1 VSGQHAI
8 TAIHPD
14 QRSSRSG
21 LDDRHRA
28 AAASVRQPESGA
40 IADVTIMQLVV
51 VRHAHAGEKRLWR
64 GADVDRPLS
73 ALGARQSSWLTE
85 HLCRRRVVSVIASP
99 ALRCRQTVSPLADV
113 LGLEVQVCP
122 ALAAT
127 ATDGPGAL
135 IGLLLDPAFSDAVV
149 CTHGEV
155 LAPLLDRPDV
165 MAAAQRRGLSRDVL
179 MSKGSASQLQV
190 CADGAVQSLTHLRP
204 P

>member
-1 VSGQHAI
+1 
-8 TAIHPD
+8 
-14 QRSSRSG
+14 
-21 LDDRHRA
+21 
-28 AAASVRQPESGA
+28 
-40 IADVTIMQLVV
+40 M
-51 VRHAHAGEKRLWR
+51 
-64 GADVDRPLS
+64 
-73 ALGARQSSWLTE
+73 
-85 HLCRRRVVSVIASP
+85 IASP

-127 ATDGPGAL
+127 ETDGPGAL

-190 CADGAVQSLTHLRP
+190 RADGAVQSLTHLRP